1 MTIFQIVVQCPGLCC
16 SRIPFIDPGQHSR
29 APGCRSQSC
38 SVSTRPLV
46 RHHNTQH
53 HLWSVT
59 RDKHQPSHPFLLFNP
74 KIPISS
80 ELSLID
86 FLYEK
91 IFCALST
98 SLVGEHQN
106 SDLEI
111 PVFCE
116 NCVSMICGLACVRPG
131 LSWPLSCTSDVRWH
145 VGAARGGREGRA
157 GPSQQNSLR
166 GDISGIDK

>member
-106 SDLEI
+106 SDLE
-111 PVFCE
+111 
-116 NCVSMICGLACVRPG
+116 VSCFLWELCFDDLWPG
-131 LSWPLSCTSDVRWH
+131 LCAPRPLLTTELHIRCELTCRGSQGRPRGPSWPQPALKPQRRYFRYW
-145 VGAARGGREGRA
+145 
-157 GPSQQNSLR
+157 
-166 GDISGIDK
+166 